1 MSTPAITP
9 SAAMSTDTASVDS
22 LRLLTLGL
30 CAVSGYLDAFV
41 FLRVA
46 PVFASNQS
54 GNMVL
59 AGIAIGSGRWENVAA
74 PLVSILA
81 YLLGAASA
89 VALLE
94 RDDGGR
100 RRVSGVLAL
109 QVAGLSGMFVAME
122 LSGTGHHIGRL
133 TPLQLT
139 ILGTS
144 ALMMGAHATSVRSVN
159 GMAVLTTAGTGAET
173 SVGIALG
180 RLGDPAARRAIAAV
194 VLTVGGTVMAYLAGA
209 ATGALLSHGTDL
221 GPILVLVPLPLLAV
235 QLAAVLRPPSG
246 SSPGRR

>member
-1 MSTPAITP
+1 MSTPVVTP
-9 SAAMSTDTASVDS
+9 LAAMSTDTARVGSP
-22 LRLLTLGL
+22 RLLALGL

-59 AGIAIGSGRWENVAA
+59 AGIAIGSGRWENVTA

-89 VALLE
+89 VALLD

-100 RRVSGVLAL
+100 RRVSGVLVL
-109 QVAGLSGMFVAME
+109 QIAGLGGLLLAME
-122 LSGTGHHIGRL
+122 LTGTGRHVGAL
-133 TPLQLT
+133 ALLQLA
-139 ILGTS
+139 IVGVS
-144 ALMMGAHATSVRSVN
+144 AMMMGAHATSVRSLN

-180 RLGDPAARRAIAAV
+180 RLGDPAARRAVAAV
-194 VLTVGGTVMAYLAGA
+194 VMTVGGTVMTYLVGA
-209 ATGALLSHGTDL
+209 ALGALLCHGTDL
-221 GPILVLVPLPLLAV
+221 GPVLVVVPLPLLGLMLVRA
-235 QLAAVLRPPSG
+235 LRPPPG